1 MLLRQIL
8 LWYIIITITSCAVV
22 PHQYLVSPTKLLTHS
37 EVMALDYPNKK
48 SVFQEYGSPTKKETY
63 DSIENWYFKLG
74 EITNTSSVGLMSGST
89 KIKQDPLNP
98 FIPAINR
105 TIVANQHQVSNSIST
120 STSRETYVKFWFESD
135 TVIKWETFG
144 VDYQRLVVNPL
155 YDQNKKM
162 EIDSQR
168 IAAKNKKN
176 LPLEIGSFTSVILFW
191 LIFIY

>member
-37 EVMALDYPNKK
+37 EVMVLDYPNKK
-48 SVFQEYGSPTKKETY
+48 SVFQEYGSPTNKETY

-105 TIVANQHQVSNSIST
+105 TIFANQHQWNNRT
-120 STSRETYVKFWFESD
+120 
-135 TVIKWETFG
+135 
-144 VDYQRLVVNPL
+144 N
-155 YDQNKKM
+155 
-162 EIDSQR
+162 
-168 IAAKNKKN
+168 
-176 LPLEIGSFTSVILFW
+176 
-191 LIFIY
+191 

>member
-1 MLLRQIL
+1 
-8 LWYIIITITSCAVV
+8 
-22 PHQYLVSPTKLLTHS
+22 
-37 EVMALDYPNKK
+37 
-48 SVFQEYGSPTKKETY
+48 
-63 DSIENWYFKLG
+63 
-74 EITNTSSVGLMSGST
+74 MSGST

-155 YDQNKKM
+155 YDQNK
-162 EIDSQR
+162 
-168 IAAKNKKN
+168 NGN
-176 LPLEIGSFTSVILFW
+176 
-191 LIFIY
+191 

>member
-1 MLLRQIL
+1 MLLRQLL

-120 STSRETYVKFWFESD
+120 STNRETYVKFWFESD

-155 YDQNKKM
+155 YDQNK
-162 EIDSQR
+162 
-168 IAAKNKKN
+168 NGN
-176 LPLEIGSFTSVILFW
+176 
-191 LIFIY
+191 